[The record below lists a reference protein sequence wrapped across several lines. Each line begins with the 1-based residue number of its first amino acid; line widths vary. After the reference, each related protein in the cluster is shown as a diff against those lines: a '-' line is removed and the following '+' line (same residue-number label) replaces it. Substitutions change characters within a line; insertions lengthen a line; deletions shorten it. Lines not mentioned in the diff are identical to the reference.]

1 MSQYFIQGDGVTR
14 RFTLPFDTSF
24 ITVLPAGATVATSD
38 SILFSVAPAYGAS
51 VSISF
56 ELPAASGGGSGGT
69 GGGLTEAQ
77 YDALVQDPE
86 LDAAVAQ
93 VGPLSGEVRL
103 VVKASG
109 QADAGW
115 SRTSGL
121 MVSSN
126 LWGQLRFVPINALSA
141 PRTSSE
147 NKVWSISTAAGLSS
161 VWDLG
166 TSANTTMA
174 NWPGNA
180 TNGLGSAVAS
190 DEFAWTLG
198 GNSASATG
206 TTACYRFTLSSNTWT
221 QIANLPA
228 ARNFGLAAR
237 LADGRLLFIGGTT
250 ASTANTPASMVDTCS
265 LYTPGANTW
274 VAAASLPF
282 RASTGYATRLT
293 DGRIFCVWSTTSA
306 DGATL
311 SGNKAAVYDPAANAW
326 TELDAPSFAGLVFPS
341 GAGLVTMLSSTTG
354 NAQTFN
360 FASAVGSRWT
370 STPYTA
376 PTGLGNLSFS
386 TQQFTQV
393 MANGQVVPVLQNAAQ
408 IPMLFAAGTLST
420 TAGSSFY
427 VTKD

>member
-86 LDAAVAQ
+86 LAAVVAQ
-93 VGPLSGEVRL
+93 VGPLTGEVRL

-126 LWGQLRFVPINALSA
+126 LWGQLRFVPINASGT

-147 NKVWSISTAAGLSS
+147 NKVWSLSTAAGNSFI
-161 VWDLG
+161 WDLG

-174 NWPGNA
+174 NWPGTA
-180 TNGLGSAVAS
+180 SAGLGCVLAT
-190 DEFAWTLG
+190 DDLAWTLG
-198 GNSASATG
+198 GNSASAAG
-206 TTACYRFTLSSNTWT
+206 TNACYRYTLASNTWT

-228 ARNFGLAAR
+228 SRNFGLAAR

-250 ASTANTPASMVDTCS
+250 STSSSTPATMVDTCS
-265 LYTPGANTW
+265 LYNPETNTW
-274 VAAASLPF
+274 AAAASLPF
-282 RASTGYATRLT
+282 RASLGYSTRLS
-293 DGRIFCVWSTTSA
+293 DGRIFCVWSTTST

-311 SGNKAAVYDPAANAW
+311 SGNKAAVYNPATNTW
-326 TELDAPSFAGLVFPS
+326 TELDVPAYAGLVYQS
-341 GAGLVTMLSSTTG
+341 GTNTVVMLSSTSG

-360 FASAVGSRWT
+360 FAASAGSRWT
-370 STPYTA
+370 STPYTV
-376 PTGLGNLSFS
+376 PTNLGNLSFS
-386 TQQFTQV
+386 NQQFTQL
-393 MANGQVVPVLQNAAQ
+393 MANGQALPVIQSGSQ

-420 TAGSSFY
+420 SAGSSFY
-427 VTKD
+427 VAKD